1 MSRYFF
7 GALLALFVLLVL
19 SSTGSL
25 LRIERGSTA
34 SQDEDGTRAAPTS
47 ATSGTEELSD
57 VERAGQLVI
66 RQTSD
71 EALRQI
77 AQGDNNISEPETAPT
92 PQPQP
97 EEPEL
102 PASQPDRRA
111 IPALW

>member
-7 GALLALFVLLVL
+7 GALLGLFVLLVL

-34 SQDEDGTRAAPTS
+34 SQDEDDNRAVPTS
-47 ATSGTEELSD
+47 PTSVTGELSD
-57 VERAGQLVI
+57 LERAGQLVI

-71 EALRQI
+71 EALEQI
-77 AQGDNNISEPETAPT
+77 ARQPDSEPTQTPATPTQPTEPAPPT
-92 PQPQP
+92 
-97 EEPEL
+97 L
-102 PASQPDRRA
+102 PRDNREA